1 MKWQVRISVINM
13 LSCTVQIFEIYF
25 RPAKKIDKNS
35 NVNFSHKHNVCFKK
49 CSQVDIDGPWI
60 SSGLF
65 YFLLAVLSDCIIR
78 QILELYKH
86 MRFAYSLLSQISSAN
101 GQPNSLMYLKLSGA
115 FHVSLIYL
123 FTATI

>member
-1 MKWQVRISVINM
+1 MSHFIFLMFKNETQTCYSGM
-13 LSCTVQIFEIYF
+13 LSFPFSYL
-25 RPAKKIDKNS
+25 KK
-35 NVNFSHKHNVCFKK
+35 VKHNVCFKK

-86 MRFAYSLLSQISSAN
+86 MRFAYILLSQISSAN